1 MGYSHKGLTYLNPI
15 LQVVRKIGVALHIVS
30 PNRLRVLIYHD
41 IPSEEE
47 GAFRKQMHSLKK
59 HWNIITPSEF
69 EQMITGGS
77 QVNGD
82 NLLITFDDG
91 FSSNRIVAENVLNPL
106 GIKAIF
112 FVISDFV
119 KIKDRAE
126 SHKFIADHIIPGSKV
141 LDIPKSWGNMQLKD
155 LSALIKQGHTIG
167 WHTKLHNRLSECSSK
182 NELEDELILSSEN
195 LSHQLGIEI
204 NHFAYTFGDLESFSE
219 AAHLVAKRKFR
230 FIYSGLRG
238 NNIQNISPLAIRRD
252 AAAYQLPNNEYRVF
266 NNRLLDSFLGGFAD
280 FRYKLSKKILDSWCR
295 ES

>member
-91 FSSNRIVAENVLNPL
+91 QKGVYNNAYPILEELNCPSL
-106 GIKAIF
+106 VFLNMAPIKGEIF
-112 FVISDFV
+112 WSGLVIW
-119 KIKDRAE
+119 IKE
-126 SHKFIADHIIPGSKV
+126 TLVNEGTISE
-141 LDIPKSWGNMQLKD
+141 KD
-155 LSALIKQGHTIG
+155 L
-167 WHTKLHNRLSECSSK
+167 
-182 NELEDELILSSEN
+182 ELIYVVNSPNEILTIIDDFYEN
-195 LSHQLGIEI
+195 YLL
-204 NHFAYTFGDLESFSE
+204 
-219 AAHLVAKRKFR
+219 K
-230 FIYSGLRG
+230 
-238 NNIQNISPLAIRRD
+238 
-252 AAAYQLPNNEYRVF
+252 PNF
-266 NNRLLDSFLGGFAD
+266 
-280 FRYKLSKKILDSWCR
+280 
-295 ES
+295 